1 MLKLMQAPA
10 QVRTVSEAAELFFEG
25 LTWSHADLAAH
36 INRPVRVRVDVAQGL
51 LHLVVLGLDG
61 SHICNARHTNSN
73 HPLKGAFL

>member
-25 LTWSHADLAAH
+25 MTWAHGDLVAH
-36 INRPVRVRVDVAQGL
+36 INHQVRVHVDVAQGL
-51 LHLVVLGLDG
+51 LHLVVLHLDG
-61 SHICNARHTNSN
+61 THICNARHTDTN